1 MPRTQI
7 DLLIDA
13 LDFAYKGDRWSAL
26 LSNLAPVTDAE
37 WAVTPAEHS
46 AEIFGDD
53 PELSIGDIVL
63 HIAGPLVMYGNR
75 AFGDGTMTW
84 ERVGTD
90 LRGRDRASVLAW
102 LDLVYGRFVDGLQA
116 LAEDASLDELRTA
129 HWGQEIPVRHFVA
142 IMMNHM
148 LYHSGEI
155 NRQLSLMRGANG
167 WER

>member
-1 MPRTQI
+1 MARTQI
-7 DLLIDA
+7 DLLGDA
-13 LDFAYKGDRWSAL
+13 LDFAYRGDRWSAL
-26 LSNLAPVTDAE
+26 LSNLGPVTDEE
-37 WAVTPAEHS
+37 WAVKPAEHS
-46 AEIFGDD
+46 ADVFGDD

-84 ERVGTD
+84 QRVGSD
-90 LRGRDRASVLAW
+90 LGGRDRASVMAW
-102 LDLVYGRFVDGLQA
+102 LEKVYGRFVDGLRG
-116 LAEDASLDELRTA
+116 LPDDAALDELRTA
-129 HWGQEIPVRHFVA
+129 HWGEQIPVRRFVA
-142 IMMNHM
+142 IMTNHM